1 MGHSRPVLDREL
13 EQADTSFPMSRGRY
27 NPYVEQE
34 RQRAAEA
41 RRIAAEIRAR
51 DVQERRNER
60 LRQQAHLHGR
70 TAEVDEA
77 NREIADRLNS
87 LHSLLALGVAEAEP
101 ITFDSLKTAA
111 VLPHFNAQ
119 GQDQPAPEPQWSAY
133 EPKPQ
138 KLVERLLPGSSDR
151 QRARI
156 EAAKEAFAAKY
167 AEWADYEQS
176 RNAWLVAAHA
186 AHQVACDTV
195 SSHAQTQHEEVD
207 AFEAAY
213 QADDADAIQQYFS
226 IVLERDSLPEGFP
239 HIARV
244 AYLKESRQLVVEREL
259 PTVDI
264 VPTVTSNRYIKTT
277 DAITSSTRPALQIR
291 ELYVTTVAQLALRT
305 LHLLFTADTGGDV
318 DSIVLNCFVDTT
330 SPETGQRITPCL
342 LTVRTSR
349 DVLASHD
356 LTMVDPS
363 ACLKHLNAE
372 VSAKPHELK
381 AVRPIVNFNMVDHRF
396 VDKTDILAGLDQR
409 PNIAEL
415 TPAQFEGLI
424 TNLFEKMGLETRL
437 TQASRDGGVDCVAW
451 DMRPVVGGK
460 VIVQAKRYKHT
471 VGVSAVRDLY
481 GTVLNEG
488 AAKGI
493 LVTTSGYGTSSFE
506 FAQNKPLQLLAGGEL
521 LYLLEQHAGIK
532 ARIEFPQE
540 WIDPVPDM
548 IEEGVPAIS
557 IKPPADS
564 MSVPARGPG
573 PLRG

>member
-1 MGHSRPVLDREL
+1 
-13 EQADTSFPMSRGRY
+13 MSRSRY

-51 DVQERRNER
+51 DAQERRNAR
-60 LRQQAHLHGR
+60 LRQQAHLQDR

-77 NREIADRLNS
+77 NHETADQLKS
-87 LHSLLALGVAEAEP
+87 LDSLLASAVAAAQPLE
-101 ITFDSLKTAA
+101 FDSLKIEP
-111 VLPHFNAQ
+111 VLPLFDAQ
-119 GQDQPAPEPQWSAY
+119 GQDQSAPEPAWSSY

-138 KLVERLLPGSSDR
+138 SLFGRLLPGSSEK
-151 QRARI
+151 QRGRI
-156 EAAKEAFAAKY
+156 EGAKQVLAAKH
-167 AEWADYEQS
+167 AEWADYEKQ
-176 RNAWLVAAHA
+176 RQAWLAAA
-186 AHQVACDTV
+186 QTAHQLERDTV
-195 SSHAQTQHEEVD
+195 VSQAQKQQADID

-213 QADDADAIQQYFS
+213 RADDADAIQQYFS
-226 IVLERDSLPEGFP
+226 IVLERDPLPDGFP
-239 HIARV
+239 HTARV
-244 AYLKESRQLVVEREL
+244 AYIKESRQLVVEREL

-264 VPTVTSNRYIKTT
+264 VPTITSYRYVRAN

-291 ELYVTTVAQLALRT
+291 AIYIATVAQLALRT
-305 LHLLFTADTGGDV
+305 LHLLFAADMGGDV
-318 DSIVLNCFVDTT
+318 DTVVLNCFVDTT
-330 SPETGQRITPCL
+330 SPETGQRVTPCL
-342 LTVRTSR
+342 LTVRTTR
-349 DVLASHD
+349 DVLALHD
-356 LTMVDPS
+356 LTKVDPA

-372 VSAKPHELK
+372 VSQKPHELK

-396 VDKTDILAGLDQR
+396 IDKADVLAELDQR
-409 PNIAEL
+409 PNLAEL
-415 TPAQFEGLI
+415 TPSQFEGLI

-493 LVTTSGYGTSSFE
+493 LVTTSGYGTSSVE

-532 ARIEFPQE
+532 ARIEFPEE
-540 WIDPVPDM
+540 WIDPVADM
-548 IEEGVPAIS
+548 VEAGVPAIS
-557 IKPPADS
+557 IKPPAVS
-564 MSVPARGPG
+564 IAVPASP
-573 PLRG
+573 PEVPAEPAS

>member
-1 MGHSRPVLDREL
+1 
-13 EQADTSFPMSRGRY
+13 MSRSRY

-51 DVQERRNER
+51 EAQDRRNAR
-60 LRQQAHLHGR
+60 LRQQAHLQDR

-77 NREIADRLNS
+77 NREVADQLKS
-87 LHSLLALGVAEAEP
+87 LDSLLASAVVAAQPLQFE
-101 ITFDSLKTAA
+101 SLKIPP
-111 VLPHFNAQ
+111 VLPVFEAQ
-119 GQDQPAPEPQWSAY
+119 GQDNPAPEPAWSAY
-133 EPKPQ
+133 EPKAQ
-138 KLVERLLPGSSDR
+138 SFFGRLVPGSSEK

-156 EAAKEAFAAKY
+156 EAAKQALAAKH
-167 AEWADYEQS
+167 AEWTDYEQG
-176 RNAWLVAAHA
+176 RTAWLAAA
-186 AHQVACDTV
+186 QSAHQLECESLVNQAKKQ
-195 SSHAQTQHEEVD
+195 HADID

-213 QADDADAIQQYFS
+213 RADDADAIQQYFS
-226 IVLERDSLPEGFP
+226 IVLERDPLPEGFP
-239 HIARV
+239 HTARV
-244 AYLKESRQLVVEREL
+244 AYIKESRQLVVEREL

-264 VPTVTSNRYIKTT
+264 VPTITSHRYVRAN

-291 ELYVTTVAQLALRT
+291 GIYIVTVAQLALRT
-305 LHLLFTADTGGDV
+305 LHLLFTADAGGDV
-318 DSIVLNCFVDTT
+318 DTVVLNCFVDTT
-330 SPETGQRITPCL
+330 SPETGQRVTPCL
-342 LTVRTSR
+342 LTVRTTR
-349 DVLASHD
+349 EVLASHD
-356 LTMVDPS
+356 LRKVDPT

-372 VSAKPHELK
+372 VSQKPHELK

-396 VDKTDILAGLDQR
+396 IEKADILAELDQR
-409 PNIAEL
+409 PNLAEL
-415 TPAQFEGLI
+415 TPSQFEGLI

-493 LVTTSGYGTSSFE
+493 LVTTSGYGTSSVE

-521 LYLLEQHAGIK
+521 LYLLEEHAGIK
-532 ARIEFPQE
+532 ARIEFPEE
-540 WIDPVPDM
+540 WVDPVPDM
-548 IEEGVPAIS
+548 IEASVPAIS
-557 IKPPADS
+557 IAPPA
-564 MSVPARGPG
+564 VPIAVSAGPVESAESESEQR
-573 PLRG
+573 PLE

>member
-1 MGHSRPVLDREL
+1 V
-13 EQADTSFPMSRGRY
+13 DTSFPMSRGRY

-41 RRIAAEIRAR
+41 RRVAAEIRAR
-51 DVQERRNER
+51 DAQERRNER
-60 LRQQAHLHGR
+60 LRQQAHLQDR

-77 NREIADRLNS
+77 NHEIADRLKS
-87 LHSLLALGVAEAEP
+87 LDSLLASAVAKAQP
-101 ITFDSLKTAA
+101 LQFDSLKIPP
-111 VLPHFNAQ
+111 VLPQFDAQ
-119 GQDQPAPEPQWSAY
+119 GRDQLAPEPEWSAY

-138 KLVERLLPGSSDR
+138 KLIERLLPGSSDK

-156 EAAKEAFAAKY
+156 EDAKQVFAAKQ
-167 AEWADYEQS
+167 AEWADYEQK
-176 RNAWLVAAHA
+176 RTAWLAAAQA
-186 AHQVACDTV
+186 AHQIECDTV
-195 SSHAQTQHEEVD
+195 ASQAQKQHAEVN
-207 AFEAAY
+207 AFEATY
-213 QADDADAIQQYFS
+213 RADDADAIQQYFS
-226 IVLERDSLPEGFP
+226 IVLERDPLPEGFP
-239 HIARV
+239 HTARV

-264 VPTVTSNRYIKTT
+264 VPTITTYRYVKAN

-291 ELYVTTVAQLALRT
+291 EIYVTTVAQLALRT
-305 LHLLFTADTGGDV
+305 LHLLFAADSGGDV

-330 SPETGQRITPCL
+330 SPETGRRVTPCL

-356 LTMVDPS
+356 LTKVDPS

-396 VDKTDILAGLDQR
+396 IEKSDILAELDHR

-415 TPAQFEGLI
+415 TPPQFEILI

-532 ARIEFPQE
+532 ARIEFPEE
-540 WIDPVPDM
+540 WVDPVPDM
-548 IEEGVPAIS
+548 VEAGIPAIS
-557 IKPPADS
+557 IKPPADPIS
-564 MSVPARGPG
+564 APAAPPEPPG
-573 PLRG
+573 